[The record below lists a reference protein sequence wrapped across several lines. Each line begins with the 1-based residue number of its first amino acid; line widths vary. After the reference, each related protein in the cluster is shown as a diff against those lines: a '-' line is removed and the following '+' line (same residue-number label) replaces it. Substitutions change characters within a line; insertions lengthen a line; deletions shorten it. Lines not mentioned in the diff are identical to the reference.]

1 MNHRPN
7 FDRFELPA
15 VIAEGT
21 RNDTLYRYACSLWGR
36 TDHPD
41 PDALLEELAR
51 ANAER
56 CTPPLSLEELKQIRD
71 SVTSRPAGPSPEYL
85 SRAPR
90 AAGRKI
96 RVSARG
102 EDRPPEPNDVCV
114 GGAFARANSDCLRAV
129 HEGGK
134 FRWFAYDGVK
144 WAKEGEPIAAN
155 LLSNY
160 ITALVDLDER
170 AADTEAGAD
179 GKKRRRNRYEAYLSA
194 NKRRALLADVANRPE
209 LCATAEDF
217 DQDTNLL
224 NVRNGTIELDPFR
237 FREHRAADMCT
248 RVAGAEYNPDASQ
261 AAWTL
266 FLDGAFEGDTADVL
280 PFLKVSAGLA
290 IAGDTSPERFYAL
303 YGEPRAG
310 KSTFADALGA
320 ALGDY
325 AHTSSPNTFAVS
337 KRSAQGPAAD
347 YIAMEGARLLLCNEW
362 PKDRKLDAAFL
373 KSLTGNDPI
382 TARGVFG
389 RDERNINPNATLMIN
404 TNYLPDTNDETLFTS
419 GRAVVVP
426 FTNSRPPEQQDRGLK
441 NRLREPEA
449 LSGVLNWLL
458 DGYRIYAGTRRIP
471 EVPASCVGAS
481 GRYALESDNVARFVN
496 DECEAGEQCA
506 DDGPL
511 LYQRY
516 RDYCEDAGEGPASAQ
531 AFYKSLSAKGY
542 RVSEG
547 REWFGNR
554 QASRVVHGLRYSM
567 GNQ

>member
-15 VIAEGT
+15 VIDEGT

-41 PDALLEELAR
+41 PDALLEELAH

-56 CTPPLSLEELKQIRD
+56 CAPPLSLEELKQTRD

-85 SRAPR
+85 SRASL
-90 AAGRKI
+90 AAGRKT
-96 RVSARG
+96 RESAHD

-114 GGAFARANSDCLRAV
+114 GGAFARANSDRLRAV

-134 FRWFAYDGVK
+134 FRWFAYDGARWV
-144 WAKEGEPIAAN
+144 KEGEPIAAS
-155 LLSNY
+155 LLREY

-170 AADTEAGAD
+170 AIAAEPCED
-179 GKKRRRNRYEAYLSA
+179 GKKARRNRYAAYLSA
-194 NKRRALLADVANRPE
+194 NRRKTLLADAANRPE
-209 LCATAEDF
+209 LRAAPEDF
-217 DQDTNLL
+217 DRNTNLL
-224 NVRNGTIELDPFR
+224 NVLNGTIELDPLL

-248 RVAGAEYNPDASQ
+248 RLAGCEYRPDASQ
-261 AAWTL
+261 AAWRA
-266 FLDGAFEGDTADVL
+266 FLDGTFEGKTADVL
-280 PFLKVSAGLA
+280 PFLKVSMGLA
-290 IAGDTSPERFYAL
+290 VAGDTSPERFYIL

-310 KSTFADALGA
+310 KSTFVDAVGA

-325 AHTSSPNTFAVS
+325 THTSSPSTFAVS
-337 KRSAQGPAAD
+337 NRSAQGPAAD
-347 YIAMEGARLLLCNEW
+347 YIAMEGARLLFCNEW
-362 PKDRKLDAAFL
+362 PKSRKLDAAFV

-389 RDERNINPNATLMIN
+389 RDERNINPNATLMMN

-426 FTNSRPPEQQDRGLK
+426 FINSRPPEQQDRGLK

-471 EVPASCVGAS
+471 EVPASCAGAS

-496 DECEAGEQCA
+496 DKCEVGEQCA